1 VAVTRVRRWLLRAL
15 LGGVAAVVVVV
26 GFLVFA
32 YTSVSLPAEPPRLQ
46 TTVIVDAEG
55 GQLAEL
61 YKQNRSDVTLDQVA
75 PILQQAV
82 VATEDRNFFE
92 HSGIDPV
99 GITRALVNDLRGES
113 LQGGSTI
120 TQQLVKNTYLTAER
134 TIIRKAREAILA
146 VKVERELSKEEIL
159 ERYLN
164 TIYFGRGAYGIEK
177 AARAYFGAPASELTL
192 PQAALL
198 AGLIRAPERADPATA
213 PDEAVRRRGIALD
226 ALVRAGR
233 ITTKEAAAARTSP
246 LGAVPR
252 SNPNAGTEG
261 SAAYFTAL
269 VSRWAIGE
277 FGPALAFGGGLR
289 IETTLDPAKQAAA
302 EDAIRSVLDRPE
314 DPDAALVSM
323 ADDGAVEAMIGG
335 KDFAESA
342 VNLAVRHD
350 RIRPQA
356 GSTFKPFVLAA
367 ALEADIPLDERYRGP
382 ATATIDFEGEAP
394 YEVENYGGQSF
405 GTLDLT
411 EATVHSVNTAYTQ
424 LAADVG
430 IEAVAEM
437 AYALGIDSEVPEV
450 PSIALGSANIAP
462 IEMVRAYLTF
472 ANRGERVAPYF
483 VRRVTDADGDEL
495 YEAHPRRDR
504 ELSEEHAD
512 VVNHVLRQVIER
524 GTGRAADIGRPAAGK
539 TGTTTDNTDAWFV
552 GYTPDVGTAVW
563 LGYRDSARPMER
575 VHGRAVT
582 GGSFPAQIWQRY
594 MRAAT
599 RGTDVHDFVAPE
611 PSLLGTTTTSTTPT
625 TSTTSTSSTT
635 SSTSTSLPADGSTTT
650 SSSSTS
656 TTSTSVPTTTTTT
669 NRGRGRASP

>member
-1 VAVTRVRRWLLRAL
+1 VTVTRVRQWLLRAL
-15 LGGVAAVVVVV
+15 LAAGGVVVVV
-26 GFLVFA
+26 IGLLVFA
-32 YTSVSLPAEPPRLQ
+32 YVSVSLPDEPPRLQ

-61 YKQNRSDVTLDQVA
+61 YRQNRSDVTLDQVA

-92 HSGIDPV
+92 HSGIDPL
-99 GITRALVNDLRGES
+99 GITRALVNDLRGQS

-134 TIIRKAREAILA
+134 TVVRKAREAILA
-146 VKVERELSKEEIL
+146 VKVERQLSKEEIL

-177 AARAYFGAPASELTL
+177 AARAYFGVPAAELRL

-198 AGLIRAPERADPATA
+198 AGLIRAPERADPATD
-213 PDEAVRRRGIALD
+213 PDEAVRRRAIALA

-233 ITTKEAAAARTSP
+233 ISAKEAAAARTSP

-252 SNPNAGTEG
+252 SDPNAGTEG
-261 SAAYFTAL
+261 STAYFAAL

-302 EDAIRSVLDRPE
+302 EDAIHSVLDRPE

-323 ADDGAVEAMIGG
+323 AKDGAVEAMIGG
-335 KDFAESA
+335 KDFTESA

-367 ALEADIPLDERYRGP
+367 ALEADIPLDQRYRGP
-382 ATATIDFEGEAP
+382 ARATIDFEGRPP
-394 YEVENYGGQSF
+394 YEVENYGGESF
-405 GTLDLT
+405 GNLDLT
-411 EATVHSVNTAYTQ
+411 EATVHSVNTVYTQ
-424 LAADVG
+424 LAADIG
-430 IEAVAEM
+430 IEEVAET
-437 AYALGIDSEVPEV
+437 AYDLGIDSKVPEV

-472 ANRGERVAPYF
+472 ANRGERVTPYF

-495 YEAHPRRDR
+495 YEAHPRQDR
-504 ELSEEHAD
+504 ALSEEHAD

-539 TGTTTDNTDAWFV
+539 TGTTSDNTDAWFV
-552 GYTPDVGTAVW
+552 GYTPDLGTAVW
-563 LGYRDSARPMER
+563 LGYREGARPMDR

-582 GGSFPAQIWQRY
+582 GGSFPAQIWQRF

-599 RGTDVHDFVAPE
+599 RGTDVHDFVAPD
-611 PSLLGTTTTSTTPT
+611 PSLLGTTTTTSTTT
-625 TSTTSTSSTT
+625 STSTSATSTTS
-635 SSTSTSLPADGSTTT
+635 SSTSTSVPLDGSTTT
-650 SSSSTS
+650 SGPPTS
-656 TTSTSVPTTTTTT
+656 TTSTSVSTTTT
-669 NRGRGRASP
+669 NRGRGRGSP